1 MTCSSDSSASPN
13 VDPDANVDPNT
24 SVDSNSNID
33 PNTNEQPK
41 KTPSKPPR
49 PKEESPLFKEFMEKL
64 ITFETPEEKISHG
77 LLFMRSSISQEGSP
91 HFREFWDARRIIL
104 PLFKE
109 NLNPAIRSQLW
120 NEYVELTVEARR
132 LKEILEEQSS
142 FAMEQIDLA
151 INALVQDLENFDKVL
166 GTTAEIKFPESSHTI
181 RARSDLYNQ
190 IQRELNLLNT
200 LASRLNSLRKEI
212 IKTDMRI
219 RFKTKFFKRL
229 SELGDQIFPKRKELI
244 EQVSQE
250 FEKDV
255 DNFVE
260 SHFQGDEIVG
270 APYYAL
276 REEIK
281 ALQSVAKIFTL
292 NSAVFT
298 RTRLKLSE
306 CWDKVKMLE
315 KEHKKEIHEKRQVST
330 ENRELVQERIGAL
343 KGKTEEIS
351 LNDLNQEIDVISQEM
366 RGVSLTR
373 DDVKHL
379 RSELYA
385 LREPHL
391 AAQEKRAK
399 ELEEKAKEKLK
410 QKREQIASIKEKT
423 NSLVQTGDD
432 MDLEVLEAEYKEL
445 HEIVKDLDV
454 SKMERQQLERFLRP
468 LRDLVA
474 DKREH
479 SLLNLSEDEKK
490 TLENLKLVLKQKKE
504 RRLEIKAQ
512 LEIYRKALGGSNLDF
527 EKAMHYQELAEQEKE
542 RFDKAAQGIGEIEQ
556 KIRELES

>member
-1 MTCSSDSSASPN
+1 MISSSDSSATP
-13 VDPDANVDPNT
+13 
-24 SVDSNSNID
+24 NID
-33 PNTNEQPK
+33 PETKDQPK
-41 KTPSKPPR
+41 KAPPKE
-49 PKEESPLFKEFMEKL
+49 KEESPLFKEFSEKL
-64 ITFETPEEKISHG
+64 NTFQTPEEKITHG
-77 LLFMRSSISQEGSP
+77 LQFMRASISQEGSP
-91 HFREFWDARRIIL
+91 HFREFWEARRIIL
-104 PLFKE
+104 PFFKE
-109 NLNPAIRSQLW
+109 NLNPAIRSNLW
-120 NEYVELTVEARR
+120 NEYVELTVEARK

-151 INALVQDLENFDKVL
+151 INALEGNLENFESL
-166 GTTAEIKFPESSHTI
+166 LAASGEIQFPASSHTI
-181 RARSDLYNQ
+181 RARADLFSK

-200 LASRLNSLRKEI
+200 LASRLNALRKEI

-244 EQVSQE
+244 EKVSQE

-255 DNFVE
+255 DHFVE
-260 SHFQGDEIVG
+260 KYFQGDEVVG

-281 ALQSVAKIFTL
+281 ALQSVAKVFTL

-315 KEHKKEIHEKRQVST
+315 KEHKKEIHEKRQAST
-330 ENRELVQERIGAL
+330 ENREQIQVKIDAL
-343 KGKTEEIS
+343 KEKAEGIS
-351 LNDLNQEIDVISQEM
+351 FNELNKEIDQISQKM
-366 RGVSLTR
+366 RGVDLTR

-379 RSELYA
+379 RGELFKIK
-385 LREPHL
+385 EPFL
-391 AAQEKRAK
+391 EAQEKRAR
-399 ELEEKAKEKLK
+399 ELEEVEKEKLK
-410 QKREQIASIKEKT
+410 EKREFIASLKEKT
-423 NSLVQTGDD
+423 NHLVQTGENIE
-432 MDLEVLEAEYKEL
+432 LEVLEGEYKEL
-445 HEIVKDLDV
+445 HEAVKKLDA
-454 SKMERQQLERFLRP
+454 SKLEKQQLERFLRP

-474 DKREH
+474 EKKEH

-490 TLENLKLVLKQKKE
+490 TLENLKIVLEQKKE
-504 RRLEIKAQ
+504 RRQEIKTQ

-542 RFDKAAQGIGEIEQ
+542 RLDKATKGIEEIED
-556 KIRELES
+556 KIRELEG